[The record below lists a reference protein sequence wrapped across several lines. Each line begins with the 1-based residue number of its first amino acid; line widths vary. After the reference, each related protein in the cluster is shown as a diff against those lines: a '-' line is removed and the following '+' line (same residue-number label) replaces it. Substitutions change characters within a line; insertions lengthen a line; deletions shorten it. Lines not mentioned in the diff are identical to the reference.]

1 MCNPI
6 QKKIM
11 AGNSVKS
18 LYPRVK
24 QTSEQI
30 FIFLFLQFAYLAD
43 KINKVYMPVCPSE
56 STWVFMFKLA
66 VLPEVNA
73 MLPLITM

>member
-43 KINKVYMPVCPSE
+43 KINKVYMPACPSE